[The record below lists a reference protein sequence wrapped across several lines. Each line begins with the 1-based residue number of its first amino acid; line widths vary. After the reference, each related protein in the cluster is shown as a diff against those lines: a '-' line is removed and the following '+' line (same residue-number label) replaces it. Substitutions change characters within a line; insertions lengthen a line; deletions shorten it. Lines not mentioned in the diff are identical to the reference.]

1 MTLIADLFD
10 MRRLAIFIATVAHC
24 GYVSV
29 APGTAGSVV
38 GLVVLA
44 LLRWNGSPVVELAA
58 IVVVSALGVWASTI
72 AEQHFGT
79 ADPKPVVIDEV
90 TGMLVTFALLPV
102 GWLGV
107 LAGFL
112 LFRVVDIIKPFP
124 ADYLERLPGGW
135 GVVADDLAAGL
146 YAHAGL
152 RVLSWLVP
160 EWIA

>member
-1 MTLIADLFD
+1 
-10 MRRLAIFIATVAHC
+10 MRRLAIFAATVAHC
-24 GYVSV
+24 GYVPV

-58 IVVVSALGVWASTI
+58 IVGVSVFGVWASTI

-79 ADPKPVVIDEV
+79 TDPKPVVIDEV
-90 TGMLVTFALLPV
+90 AGMLITLALLPM
-102 GWLGV
+102 GWLGA

-112 LFRVVDIIKPFP
+112 LFRVLDIIKPFP
-124 ADYLERLPGGW
+124 AGYLERLPGGW
-135 GVVADDLAAGL
+135 GIMADDLAAGL
-146 YAHAGL
+146 YAHVGL
-152 RVLSWLVP
+152 RALSWLVP